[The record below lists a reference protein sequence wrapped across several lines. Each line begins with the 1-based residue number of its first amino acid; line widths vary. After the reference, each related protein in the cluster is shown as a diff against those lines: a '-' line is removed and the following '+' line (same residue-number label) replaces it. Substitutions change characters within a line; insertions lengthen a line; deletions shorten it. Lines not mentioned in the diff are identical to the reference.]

1 VGAVDPRGKTE
12 KNLETPRM
20 FFSQV
25 DASNEVYFRP
35 GKIPAVTVNAPIETE
50 TVLLSDSVD
59 PRRAKTI
66 PPRIERAALPP
77 SVAPSS
83 PSDSEHAVAYSP
95 RSIPDLVLPADSV
108 ARAEHDHYA
117 TPPESIGSDHDGQI
131 HASLSQFRDDSAPSF
146 SLQGA
151 PTRPEPLAGRRASD
165 LPPEPDSAPPD
176 PSAVATHRDLPLHRI
191 QASTPPP
198 ASVDKVTVP
207 TSRARVSATPAPASE
222 GPTPTTASIAAE
234 APVARP
240 AWHNF
245 VAFFGALVLALLL
258 GTWWTS
264 HREPSTEP
272 TPTVR
277 VVPPEAPGRDEVR
290 PAAPTAP
297 RSAAPAPAQRPS
309 EAAPERT
316 PVATPAQP
324 TLRPEPQLAAP
335 VVSSRPSPAP
345 APSPRS
351 SSSSKPARETIF

>member
-1 VGAVDPRGKTE
+1 
-12 KNLETPRM
+12 M

-35 GKIPAVTVNAPIETE
+35 GKIPAVTVNAPLETE
-50 TVLLSDSVD
+50 TVMLSDSVD

-66 PPRIERAALPP
+66 PPRVERAPSPP
-77 SVAPSS
+77 SVGPVSTS
-83 PSDSEHAVAYSP
+83 SDSEHAVAYSP
-95 RSIPDLVLPADSV
+95 RSIPDLVLPADSI

-117 TPPESIGSDHDGQI
+117 APPESISSDHDGQI
-131 HASLSQFRDDSAPSF
+131 HASLSHFRDDSAPSF
-146 SLQGA
+146 SLQGT

-176 PSAVATHRDLPLHRI
+176 PSTVATHRDLPLHRI

-207 TSRARVSATPAPASE
+207 ASRSRVSATPAPASE

-234 APVARP
+234 APAARP
-240 AWHNF
+240 AWHNYA
-245 VAFFGALVLALLL
+245 AFFGALVIALLL

-264 HREPSTEP
+264 HREQSAEP
-272 TPTVR
+272 TATVR
-277 VVPPEAPGRDEVR
+277 VVPPEAPGRDEGRAVAP
-290 PAAPTAP
+290 PALRSTAP
-297 RSAAPAPAQRPS
+297 ALVHRPS
-309 EAAPERT
+309 EAASELAP
-316 PVATPAQP
+316 PATPART
-324 TLRPEPQLAAP
+324 TLRPEPQPAAP
-335 VVSSRPSPAP
+335 VVSSRPLPAT